1 MCMFISFSTRI
12 YKLSAAVGKLSL
24 TLAQMSSLGLGT
36 KLCVAIAN
44 IMHKNVVTVYAML
57 IS

>member
-1 MCMFISFSTRI
+1 MFISFSPRI
-12 YKLSAAVGKLSL
+12 YKLSAAIGKLSL

-44 IMHKNVVTVYAML
+44 IMHKNVVPVYAML